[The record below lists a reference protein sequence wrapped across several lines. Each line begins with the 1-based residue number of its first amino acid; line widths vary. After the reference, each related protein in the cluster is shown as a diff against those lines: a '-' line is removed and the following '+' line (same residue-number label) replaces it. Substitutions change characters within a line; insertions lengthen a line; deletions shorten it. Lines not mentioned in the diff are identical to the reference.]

1 MTNSAIP
8 EMLPL
13 KEAAAR
19 TGLSYDWLRKAC
31 LRGELVHIRCGTKI
45 LINFGA
51 LCRYLETNTGQ
62 RPIDENVE
70 LS

>member
-1 MTNSAIP
+1 MNKNTSDYIP
-8 EMLPL
+8 EMIPL

-31 LRGELVHIRCGTKI
+31 LKGILVHVRCGTKI

-51 LCRYLETNTGQ
+51 LCRYLETNTG
-62 RPIDENVE
+62 EGASNE
-70 LS
+70 